1 MTGLYE
7 ITPLSDEFNTVE
19 KDIERLLVNLDAK
32 TRSLVD
38 LKREH
43 SSTLEKVLTLKLLES
58 KVMVGNNNGLIDSIS
73 AEIKLNKEKFVN
85 EIERENISNV
95 PQIHEEVET
104 SVSYPVVEKGSRMT
118 KKKRFVPEQ
127 HTRVE
132 LPHRTYEQDDESD
145 KQNIEGR
152 NGYGTEFV
160 KEKTVDAEHWISNL
174 FKGIGA
180 AEKMNKL
187 KTNCPEE
194 SENVTRKKVRQSGN
208 GFERFF
214 SKLVPSGIC

>member
-1 MTGLYE
+1 
-7 ITPLSDEFNTVE
+7 
-19 KDIERLLVNLDAK
+19 
-32 TRSLVD
+32 
-38 LKREH
+38 
-43 SSTLEKVLTLKLLES
+43 
-58 KVMVGNNNGLIDSIS
+58 MVGNNNGLIDSIS

-145 KQNIEGR
+145 KQNIEGLG

-187 KTNCPEE
+187 KTNGPGE
-194 SENVTRKKVRQSGN
+194 SENVTRKKVRQSLGN

>member
-1 MTGLYE
+1 MADETELNDSLGFLTGLYE

-38 LKREH
+38 LKREY

-85 EIERENISNV
+85 NVERGNISNV

-104 SVSYPVVEKGSRMT
+104 SVTYPVVEKGSRMT
-118 KKKRFVPEQ
+118 KKQRFALEQ

-145 KQNIEGR
+145 KQNIE
-152 NGYGTEFV
+152 
-160 KEKTVDAEHWISNL
+160 
-174 FKGIGA
+174 
-180 AEKMNKL
+180 
-187 KTNCPEE
+187 
-194 SENVTRKKVRQSGN
+194 
-208 GFERFF
+208 
-214 SKLVPSGIC
+214 